1 MTRTCPEAV
10 ELICASRLPGP
21 LADEV
26 AVALSVT
33 LTSPVPIQADRSWS
47 PAERVTDRESL
58 ALLLPKS
65 RALGPV
71 KSMAP
76 AKAPRSAL
84 SELDGLT
91 ASGSMPAICAV
102 TVPE

>member
-21 LADEV
+21 LGDEV
-26 AVALSVT
+26 AVALSAT
-33 LTSPVPIQADRSWS
+33 LTSPVPTQADRSWS
-47 PAERVTDRESL
+47 PAERVTDREAL

-71 KSMAP
+71 KPMAP

-84 SELDGLT
+84 SEVEGFS
-91 ASGSMPAICAV
+91 AIGSIPAIC
-102 TVPE
+102 TVRV